1 MKSANDNRSVRASPS
16 GADLPGRG
24 VGRSGRAAYD
34 RAMPRLFV
42 AIDPPD
48 EQKALLAGL
57 CSGLPGARWV
67 RDRQFHL
74 TLHFFGNVDGP
85 TARVIGEA
93 LHGVRADPF
102 ELALR
107 GVGHFPP
114 RGEPRVLWAGVEESE
129 GLAELH
135 RQIQRVLRRVGL
147 PPEERKFFAHVTLA
161 RLVGTPLPRLL
172 AFLREHVELTA
183 EPFAVTEFDL
193 YSSVL
198 ASEGALHQR
207 EASYPLFA

>member
-1 MKSANDNRSVRASPS
+1 
-16 GADLPGRG
+16 
-24 VGRSGRAAYD
+24 
-34 RAMPRLFV
+34 MPRLFV

-48 EQKALLAGL
+48 EEKQQLAAL
-57 CSGLPGARWV
+57 CNGLPGARWV

-74 TLHFFGNVDGP
+74 TLHFFGNVEGP
-85 TARVIGEA
+85 TARTIAEA

-102 ELALR
+102 ELALA

-129 GLAELH
+129 GLLELH
-135 RQIQRVLRRVGL
+135 RQVQRVLKRAGL
-147 PPEERKFFAHVTLA
+147 PPEERKFQAHITLA
-161 RLVGTPLPRLL
+161 RLVATPLPRLL
-172 AFLREHVELTA
+172 AFLREHAELSS
-183 EPFAVTEFDL
+183 EPFAVTEFEL

-207 EASYPLFA
+207 EASYPLFARR